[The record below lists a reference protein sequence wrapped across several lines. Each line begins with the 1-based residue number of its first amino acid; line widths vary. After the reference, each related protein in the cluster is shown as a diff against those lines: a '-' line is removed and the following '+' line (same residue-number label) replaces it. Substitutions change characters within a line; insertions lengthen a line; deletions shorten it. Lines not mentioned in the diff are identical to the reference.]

1 VNKSNKALKP
11 PTTHRF
17 SEMSNFAQTPDGQR
31 RKSILID
38 TPSQGVRSSIQL
50 AEPDPGVLASPEI
63 CRAKGNS
70 VQLPAILQGE
80 LLRRL
85 LQGAAAG
92 AIATIIIGFSWGVS
106 TLGSTAK
113 KLATDE
119 TRNAIVTIAAPA
131 CAEHFAN
138 KANDEKWAEYQRV
151 DVWRRDTYIK
161 EAGYA
166 TVTGLANDYSTSWAI
181 AHACVKA
188 LNRVLETRTK

>member
-1 VNKSNKALKP
+1 
-11 PTTHRF
+11 
-17 SEMSNFAQTPDGQR
+17 M
-31 RKSILID
+31 
-38 TPSQGVRSSIQL
+38 
-50 AEPDPGVLASPEI
+50 
-63 CRAKGNS
+63 
-70 VQLPAILQGE
+70 QLPAILQGE

-113 KLATDE
+113 KLATDV

-138 KANDEKWAEYQRV
+138 KANDEKWAEYQKV
-151 DVWRRDTYIK
+151 DIWHRDTYIK

-166 TVTGLANDYSTSWAI
+166 TVVGLTNDYSTSSAI
-181 AHACVKA
+181 ADACVKA
-188 LNRVLETRTK
+188 LNKLLETRAK

>member
-1 VNKSNKALKP
+1 
-11 PTTHRF
+11 
-17 SEMSNFAQTPDGQR
+17 M
-31 RKSILID
+31 
-38 TPSQGVRSSIQL
+38 
-50 AEPDPGVLASPEI
+50 
-63 CRAKGNS
+63 
-70 VQLPAILQGE
+70 QLPAILQGE
-80 LLRRL
+80 SLKRL
-85 LQGAAAG
+85 LQGAAVG
-92 AIATIIIGFSWGVS
+92 AIATMIIGFSWGGW

-138 KANDEKWAEYQRV
+138 KANDEKWAEYQKV

-166 TVTGLANDYSTSWAI
+166 AVPGLANDYSTSWAI

-188 LNRVLETRTK
+188 LNKLLETRAK

>member
-1 VNKSNKALKP
+1 
-11 PTTHRF
+11 
-17 SEMSNFAQTPDGQR
+17 MSNFAQTPNGQK
-31 RKSILID
+31 RKSIRHRKAFALQSNLLNRIRV
-38 TPSQGVRSSIQL
+38 PWPRS
-50 AEPDPGVLASPEI
+50 ET

-166 TVTGLANDYSTSWAI
+166 TATGLANDYSAGWAI

-188 LNRVLETRTK
+188 LNKLLEIRTK